1 MSGIQQMKRFVTAF
15 LLFSTLTVST
25 AVSQNNDG
33 TPISLFQV
41 DFDLSA
47 DNAVAVAS
55 QRLNCSIPADW
66 NTDFASSQPYKMC
79 TKNRTVFFR
88 AVAEG
93 DKLSSITFYCPA
105 FDGCGYSRD
114 ELEQSLTVQKNLK
127 FSDKCTFGDLG
138 EKVCVLGDNIGNPR
152 IVMYREKFRAK
163 TLRFD

>member
-1 MSGIQQMKRFVTAF
+1 MKSLISAF
-15 LLFSTLTVST
+15 LLFSTLTVSM
-25 AVSQNNDG
+25 AVSQNKDG
-33 TPISLFQV
+33 TPISLFQI
-41 DFDLSA
+41 DFDLTA
-47 DNAVAVAS
+47 DSAVAVAS
-55 QRLNCSIPADW
+55 QRLNCTVPNYWDTGYGS
-66 NTDFASSQPYKMC
+66 TQPNKKC
-79 TKNRTVFFR
+79 TKNGTDIFR

-138 EKVCVLGDNIGNPR
+138 EMVCVLGDNSGNPR

-163 TLRFD
+163 TLSFD

>member
-1 MSGIQQMKRFVTAF
+1 M
-15 LLFSTLTVST
+15 
-25 AVSQNNDG
+25 AVSQNNNG

-41 DFDLSA
+41 DFDLTA

-55 QRLNCSIPADW
+55 QRLNCTVPNYWYGSGS
-66 NTDFASSQPYKMC
+66 NSKKTC
-79 TKNRTVFFR
+79 TNNGTEIFQAFNQ
-88 AVAEG
+88 G